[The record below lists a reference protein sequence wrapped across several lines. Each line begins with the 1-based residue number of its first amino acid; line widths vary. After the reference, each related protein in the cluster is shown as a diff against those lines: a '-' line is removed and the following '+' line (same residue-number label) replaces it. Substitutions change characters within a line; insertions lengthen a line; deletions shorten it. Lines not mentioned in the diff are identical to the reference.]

1 MGQGLRSS
9 PLTFEASK
17 GNLFEKFPLSGL
29 DRTACPSDAFIE
41 SNPIVSQIPGFR
53 SKSLVNPRSPLIST
67 LTVSLQASSLPRST
81 KLR

>member
-17 GNLFEKFPLSGL
+17 GNLFKKFPLSGL
-29 DRTACPSDAFIE
+29 DRTACPSDAF
-41 SNPIVSQIPGFR
+41 PGFR

>member
-1 MGQGLRSS
+1 MERKSTHITLIGIFHPKVCIR
-9 PLTFEASK
+9 T
-17 GNLFEKFPLSGL
+17 
-29 DRTACPSDAFIE
+29 DRFIE